1 MKSKHILNLVVFAIL
16 VSFFTACE
24 YEFVEPK
31 KSVPIVPPGDT
42 ISFSLNIVPLWNNGN
57 KCTSCHGDGGTAPNL
72 TPDNAYSSL
81 TSMGLIDQTTPENS
95 VIYAYPSPT
104 SSTHNWKKYTVDEAA
119 AILLW
124 IEDGAKNN

>member
-1 MKSKHILNLVVFAIL
+1 MKSNHILSLIVFAI
-16 VSFFTACE
+16 VISFFTACE

-31 KSVPIVPPGDT
+31 KPVPIVPPGDT

-72 TPDNAYSSL
+72 TPDGAYNSL
-81 TSMGLIDQTTPENS
+81 TSLGLIDQATPENS
-95 VIYAYPSPT
+95 VIYEYPSPA